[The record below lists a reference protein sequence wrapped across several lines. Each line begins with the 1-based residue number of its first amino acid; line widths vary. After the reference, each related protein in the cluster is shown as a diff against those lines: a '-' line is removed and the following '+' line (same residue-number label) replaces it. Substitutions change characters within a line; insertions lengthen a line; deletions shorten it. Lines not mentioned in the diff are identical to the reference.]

1 MRAVTD
7 GHGLH
12 ADFLLHR
19 LVEERGEDWVERHR
33 EALEDQLTRLAE
45 EGHLLDDGQF
55 EELRGRPE
63 T

>member
-1 MRAVTD
+1 MSD

-19 LVEERGEDWVERHR
+19 LVEERGEDWVAQHR
-33 EALEDQLTRLAE
+33 EALEDQLARLAN
-45 EGHLLDDGQF
+45 EGLLLNDGQF
-55 EELRGRPE
+55 EQLRRPE